1 MHKSPEFIPD
11 WLVVMNDRSGVDGKQ
26 LAKLFGF
33 KDGNSLSCSVYN
45 GSFPP
50 PDFMTG
56 DMKPGFVAKKWKGKG
71 MWLKSTVIAE
81 IRRRKALEDAM
92 ANK

>member
-11 WLVVMNDRSGVDGKQ
+11 WLVVMNERSGVDGKQ

-33 KDGNSLSCSVYN
+33 KDGNSLNCSVYS

-50 PDFMTG
+50 PDFS
-56 DMKPGFVAKKWKGKG
+56 VRNAKA

-81 IRRRKALEDAM
+81 IRRRKALEDAR